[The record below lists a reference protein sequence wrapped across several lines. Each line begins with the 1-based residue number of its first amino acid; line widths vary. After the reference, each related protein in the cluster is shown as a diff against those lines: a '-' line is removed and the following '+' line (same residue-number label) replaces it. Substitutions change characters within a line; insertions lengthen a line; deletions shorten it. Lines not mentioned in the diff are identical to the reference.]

1 MFSVTSVWFPRKFA
15 AQSRNNNPFPSQQ
28 LSNRTCF
35 VSKAEALSVRSI
47 RAQSK
52 NLGVHRKKNNANM
65 PPKRKADRTLAAP
78 SSSAATGAS
87 SSGKAGNDLPAVAGY
102 LISCDV
108 PTKQYIQHLNDLKT
122 QDKKFILEDL
132 DAEHLLI
139 KTKARAEIDAK
150 VERWMDAVSKE
161 SEKIV
166 LTNHT
171 CVYILMRLM
180 ESIY

>member
-1 MFSVTSVWFPRKFA
+1 
-15 AQSRNNNPFPSQQ
+15 
-28 LSNRTCF
+28 
-35 VSKAEALSVRSI
+35 
-47 RAQSK
+47 
-52 NLGVHRKKNNANM
+52 M
-65 PPKRKADRTLAAP
+65 PPKRKADRKLAAP
-78 SSSAATGAS
+78 SSNRTSAATGAS
-87 SSGKAGNDLPAVAGY
+87 SSSKAGNDLPAVAGY

-161 SEKIV
+161 RLFLPTMPADIIVKLDRTSV
-166 LTNHT
+166 LTLNYLLQN
-171 CVYILMRLM
+171 VFSAIERVGENLDM
-180 ESIY
+180 S

>member
-1 MFSVTSVWFPRKFA
+1 
-15 AQSRNNNPFPSQQ
+15 
-28 LSNRTCF
+28 
-35 VSKAEALSVRSI
+35 
-47 RAQSK
+47 
-52 NLGVHRKKNNANM
+52 M
-65 PPKRKADRTLAAP
+65 PPKRKADRNLAAP

-161 SEKIV
+161 RLFSPTIPACIFDEMDGK
-166 LTNHT
+166 
-171 CVYILMRLM
+171 YILTKILLL
-180 ESIY
+180 